1 LYDVKFH
8 HSFLRQYLERFKEIG
23 HHTIISKKKNQI
35 KMSKIKVVIIGA
47 LGMDFHVFN
56 TIFRDNEK
64 YEVIAFTI
72 AGEQN
77 IGTIKNSEKRYPA
90 ELAGKLY
97 PNGILI
103 VSETKLEQII
113 KQNGV
118 DEVIFAY
125 SDVSHEEV
133 MHKGSIA
140 LAAGAN
146 YCLISGK
153 NTMIKANKPVVSI
166 CAVRTGCGKSQV
178 SRAVYRYLTKKGYKV
193 VAIREPM
200 PYGDLIEQNVMR
212 FSKYED
218 FEKYNCTIEEREEY
232 EPYIEQGLVIYSGVD
247 YEKIIRKAEKEADV
261 IIFDGGNN
269 EISFYVP
276 DLQFI
281 VVDPLRPGH
290 EIKYHPGEVNA
301 RMADVYIIN
310 KLNSAK
316 AEDVQEVEKN
326 LEKLNPRAKRI
337 RTNSIVTLANGV
349 KLRGKKVIVVEDGP
363 TLTHGG
369 MAYGAGYVAAIQ
381 NGAIIIDPK
390 PYISGAL
397 KKIFED
403 FPQITDIVP
412 AMGYNE
418 KQIKDLEETL
428 NSAECDLVID
438 GSPIDLEKLVEI
450 NKPIVR
456 VSYDIEALSSPT
468 IEDIIDEFEQK
479 FLKN

>member
-1 LYDVKFH
+1 ML
-8 HSFLRQYLERFKEIG
+8 
-23 HHTIISKKKNQI
+23 KK
-35 KMSKIKVVIIGA
+35 KVVIMGA

-56 TIFRDNEK
+56 TVFRDNEE

-77 IGTIKNSEKRYPA
+77 IGTIGDNDKKYPT

-97 PNGILI
+97 PNGIPM
-103 VSETKLEQII
+103 VPEAKLEQLI
-113 KQNGV
+113 KANDV

-125 SDVSHEEV
+125 SDVSHEDV

-140 LAAGAN
+140 LAAGSN
-146 YCLISGK
+146 YCLISRK
-153 NTMIKANKPVVSI
+153 NTMIKSNKPIISV

-178 SRAVYRYLTKKGYKV
+178 SRAVYRYLVKKGYRV

-200 PYGDLIEQNVMR
+200 PYGDLIDQTVMR

-218 FEKYNCTIEEREEY
+218 FDKYNCTIEEREEY
-232 EPYIEQGLVIYSGVD
+232 EPYIEQGLVIYSGID
-247 YEKIIRKAEKEADV
+247 YEKIIREAEKEADI

-290 EIKYHPGEVNA
+290 EVKFHPGEVNA
-301 RMADVYIIN
+301 RVADVYVIN

-316 AEDVQEVEKN
+316 PENVQEVEKN
-326 LEKLNPRAKRI
+326 LKGLNPMAKRI

-349 KLRGKKVIVVEDGP
+349 ELKGKKVIVVEDGP

-369 MAYGAGYVAAIQ
+369 MAYGAGHVAATQ
-381 NGAIIIDPK
+381 NGAIIVDPK
-390 PYISGAL
+390 PYLSGAL
-397 KKIFED
+397 KKIFEE

-412 AMGYNE
+412 AMGYND
-418 KQIKDLEETL
+418 KQINDLEKTL
-428 NSAECDLVID
+428 NNAECDLVID
-438 GSPIDLEKLVEI
+438 GSPIDLEKIVEI

-456 VSYDIEALSSPT
+456 VLYDIESIGSPT
-468 IEDIIDEFEQK
+468 IEEVLDEFEQK
-479 FLKN
+479 FLKK